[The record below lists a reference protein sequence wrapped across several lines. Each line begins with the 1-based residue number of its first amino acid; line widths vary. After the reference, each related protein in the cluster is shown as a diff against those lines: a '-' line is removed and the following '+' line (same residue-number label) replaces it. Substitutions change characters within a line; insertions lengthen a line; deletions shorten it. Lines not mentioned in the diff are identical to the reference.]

1 MNKERKSLLFL
12 VICFLIMYLVGASQ
26 VVSQELP
33 KGTLSISSH
42 EINQTLDPIQN
53 FDQVTLQMVR
63 PMMFDPLV
71 KYDQDNNI
79 VPALATSW
87 KVIDDTTWEFELR
100 KGVKFHNGEP
110 FNAQSV
116 EKTFSILLDTVLGKI
131 QAHMWGGI
139 ESVEI
144 VDDYTVRLHTYQPMG
159 VLLANLT
166 MGAMVPLAYDAKTFG
181 VNPVGT
187 GPFKFVEWVRGDHLT
202 VEANLDYW
210 GGPPKLE
217 KVILYPITEEAT
229 RVATA
234 MTGEIDIVYMIPNN
248 MASIVG
254 SAPDVELMT
263 IISNITPHLA
273 LGGFARPPIGG
284 HDGKVLRAIDYAIDR
299 ERIANE
305 AYYGYAIPAV
315 SCVSPSVFG
324 HSPIEWRE
332 YNPEKAKQL
341 LAEVGWDPE
350 NVVEAWFVKGS
361 IPGVDDL
368 AILVHS
374 MLKEVGIELSIR
386 VAPDWSLGAAI
397 LNSGNFD
404 IFFEGFAVM
413 ALEASSFYFINFH
426 PEAMNREGADTYKR
440 GKELAEAIEDA
451 IYSVDEEAILES
463 YKKVQEIVWEY
474 PTRLPLVHFDV
485 IYAVNKSV
493 KDFEPAESGVIDYTK
508 ISIEQ

>member
-12 VICFLIMYLVGASQ
+12 VICFLIMYLVGGSQ

-33 KGTLSISSH
+33 KGTLLISSH

-53 FDQVTLQMVR
+53 FDQVTFQMVR

-71 KYDQDNNI
+71 KHDKDNNI

-87 KVIDDTTWEFELR
+87 KAIDDTTWEFELR

-116 EKTFSILLDTVLGKI
+116 KKTFSILLDTALGKI
-131 QAHMWGGI
+131 QAHMWSGI

-144 VDDYTVRLHTYQPMG
+144 IDDYTVRIHTHRPMG
-159 VLLANLT
+159 VLLANLA
-166 MGAMVPLAYDAKTFG
+166 MGAMVPPSYDAKTFG
-181 VNPVGT
+181 VNPIGT

-202 VEANLDYW
+202 AEVNPDYW
-210 GGPPKLE
+210 GGLPKIE

-305 AYYGYAIPAV
+305 AYYGYAVPAV
-315 SCVSPSVFG
+315 SSVSPSVFG
-324 HSPIEWRE
+324 HHPIEWRE

-361 IPGVDDL
+361 YPGVEDL
-368 AILVHS
+368 AILVYS
-374 MLKEVGIELSIR
+374 MLKEVGINLSIR

-404 IFFEGFAVM
+404 IFFEGFSVM
-413 ALEASSFYFINFH
+413 NLEASSFYFINFH
-426 PEAMNREGADTYKR
+426 PEAMSREGAHTYKR
-440 GKELAEAIEDA
+440 GKELAEAIENA
-451 IYSVDEEAILES
+451 MYSVDKDAILES
-463 YKKVQEIVWEY
+463 YKKVQEIIWEY
-474 PTRLPLVHFDV
+474 PTRLPLVNFDV
-485 IYAVNKSV
+485 IYAVNKRV
-493 KDFEPAESGVIDYTK
+493 KGFKPVESGNIDYTT
-508 ISIEQ
+508 ISIEK